1 MLNRLSIARKLQLG
15 FGALVALLATIIWGC
30 FALFL
35 TLVDFAGE
43 NYRTYERQIETQQL
57 MTTVLSMELIVRGYA
72 LSPDETL
79 KEPLAKLRADF
90 PRYHSALA
98 RLMEQRAPGPRHE
111 RFASQEARVAAV
123 LTQYQQEFLPHLE
136 HLMKLREDVNAR
148 RVPLEQLTA
157 YVKTRKAGAIL
168 LSLNEKLEQIRLEEQ
183 ALRGERDMVAVAR
196 VALLQRLLV
205 LGGIAGPLLA
215 LVLAWVLARSIL
227 RPLRE
232 AVALTRRLAAGDLST
247 RIEVHGDDEPSHM
260 LLSLREMVQRFASV
274 LGEVRAAVGSLS
286 SASGQVASAAQALSQ
301 GTSTQAAS
309 VEETTTS
316 LQQLGTAISQ
326 NADTSRQL
334 ERMAV
339 QGAADAEESGHAV
352 KATVEAMGNIAERIS
367 IIEEIAYQTN
377 LLALNAAVE
386 AARAGEHGRGFAV
399 VAAEVRKLAER
410 SQKAAKEIGGL
421 ASRSVKVAERS
432 GQLLSEL
439 VPSIRKTAELVQQV
453 ASVSREQAGGVG
465 QMGRAMVQVDQ
476 VTQRNASAAEE
487 LSSTSEELAA
497 QASSLQ
503 LMMAFFHVS
512 GQPAPAAPPPAWPPR
527 SFVPAQG
534 LLAVAQALPPAQHAD
549 FPGVPER
556 AVAGP
561 DVDFKRF

>member
-15 FGALVALLATIIWGC
+15 FGALVALLTTLTWGC

-35 TLVDFAGE
+35 SLVAFAGE
-43 NYRTYERQIETQQL
+43 NYRTYERQLETQRL
-57 MTTVLSMELIVRGYA
+57 MTDLLGMELIVRGYA
-72 LSPDETL
+72 VSSDGTL
-79 KEPLAKLRADF
+79 KEPLAKLRTEF
-90 PRYHSALA
+90 PQHHRALVK
-98 RLMEQRAPGPRHE
+98 LMEQRMVAQGE
-111 RFASQEARVAAV
+111 SSASQEERVDGV
-123 LTQYQQEFLPHLE
+123 LTQYQQEFVPHLE
-136 HLMKLREDVNAR
+136 HLMKLREDVDAG

-168 LSLNEKLEQIRLEEQ
+168 LSLNAKLEEIRQEEV
-183 ALRGERDMVAVAR
+183 ALRKQRDTVAIAR
-196 VALLQRLLV
+196 VGLLQKLLV
-205 LGGIAGPLLA
+205 LGGIVGPLLA

-232 AVALTRRLAAGDLST
+232 AVQLTQRLAAGELST
-247 RIEVHGDDEPSHM
+247 HIEVHGEDEPSHM
-260 LLSLREMVQRFASV
+260 LRSLREMVQRFAGV

-352 KATVEAMGNIAERIS
+352 KETVEAMGNIAERIS

-421 ASRSVKVAERS
+421 AKRSVKVAERS

-439 VPSIRKTAELVQQV
+439 VPSIRKTAEMVQQV

-497 QASSLQ
+497 QANSLQ
-503 LMMAFFHVS
+503 LMMAFFQVNEPRAP
-512 GQPAPAAPPPAWPPR
+512 PAPFPPPRLVRA
-527 SFVPAQG
+527 FAPAEG
-534 LLAVAQALPPAQHAD
+534 LRAVAQGLPPAQHAD
-549 FPGVPER
+549 FPSVPER
-556 AVAGP
+556 AVSGS